1 MLLCRMAPC
10 MLQKKRT
17 WAPLNNP
24 ILHGVSHSKTP
35 TKEQSTERATEPLKT
50 TPGEEKTNDSAQRSP
65 WVGEDSNK
73 QKNHQKKKEKNKVLL
88 LHCTPPSL
96 ALLSPLSLSLS
107 PPTNSTRSSW
117 GAQPARGEAPALS
130 PSTTS
135 NLPQNLH
142 LHRQIREG
150 VQTLEGPWL
159 PPRGS
164 AAQPSR
170 RGEPPPR
177 ACVFPEPAAAFA
189 QPR

>member
-73 QKNHQKKKEKNKVLL
+73 QKNHQKKKKKTKYYSSTVHHRH
-88 LHCTPPSL
+88 LHS
-96 ALLSPLSLSLS
+96 SRLSLSLS
-107 PPTNSTRSSW
+107 PTNSTRSSW

>member
-73 QKNHQKKKEKNKVLL
+73 QKNHQKKKRKKQSTTPPLYTTVT
-88 LHCTPPSL
+88 CTPL
-96 ALLSPLSLSLS
+96 ASLSP